1 MKRREQLKL
10 FMSNDA
16 SALEEEY
23 NSWYLR
29 MLQDRENHSAIKH
42 QPFVIIAREM
52 QVKIHQKAETVVLA
66 IWYEDFQLDSS
77 EQGSLDRAK
86 SVSGASMFPNK

>member
-1 MKRREQLKL
+1 MKRRECLKL
-10 FMSNDA
+10 FTSHDTL
-16 SALEEEY
+16 ALEEEY

-52 QVKIHQKAETVVLA
+52 QVKIHQKVETVVLA

-77 EQGSLDRAK
+77 EQGSIDRAK
-86 SVSGASMFPNK
+86 HVSGASIFQNK